1 MAYGTRVDRYT
12 MTTPPYLIGVDVG
25 GTFTDVVGVHMNGHT
40 TLAKALTTPEDPSD
54 GVLAGLARLAEE
66 LGLTR
71 QTLLA
76 QTARIVHGTTVAT
89 NALLEKRGARVGL
102 LTTAG
107 HRDVLEMREGLKD
120 ERYNLRMPAPDPL
133 VPRNLRLGV
142 VERIGPE
149 GQVLT
154 PLDTASLDAAIVTLK
169 RENVTSVA
177 ICFLHSWSNAA
188 HEAQAAAR
196 VRAAIPSV
204 SLSVSSE
211 VLPKIKEYERVSTT
225 CVNAYVA
232 PIVEGYFTKLQAKLT
247 AAGYGGPVFIMLSHG
262 GVAPIAEATRLAAST
277 VLSGPAGGV
286 AGSQHAATLSG
297 TPNLVTF
304 DMGGTSS
311 DIALVT
317 GGLAELGPERRI
329 AGELVAMPSL
339 DIVTLGAGGGSIA
352 RLDAGGVLRVG
363 PESAGANPGPACYG
377 RGGREPTVTDANLVL
392 GLLDPATFLDGR
404 MALDRKAA
412 ETAIDRLA
420 EGLGLDRMQAAAG
433 IVRVVDARM
442 AEGIRIASVRR
453 GVDPRN
459 YALLAFGGAAG
470 LHVTGL
476 ARELDIT
483 RVIVPRVASVLSA
496 WGMLTSDVRTEILR
510 THFADAGT
518 LEPERLRALY
528 AEMEAEG
535 RGRLGPAFGDKVRF
549 ERSADM
555 RYGEQIFEIGV
566 PLDHVSWNA
575 GELAAQIAEAFHARH
590 EQLFT
595 YALRD
600 REAVIV
606 NLRVSAIGG
615 LPVMP
620 SEPQRGEPERSTVAS
635 AGVAATRRI
644 YLDGWKDV
652 PVVRLDALPPGTTIQ
667 GPAIVDSTL
676 TTVRLGPGDRARV
689 TPIGWLDIAV
699 AR

>member
-1 MAYGTRVDRYT
+1 MSKRS
-12 MTTPPYLIGVDVG
+12 YLIGVDVG
-25 GTFTDVVGVHMNGHT
+25 GTFTDVVGVHDDGRT
-40 TLAKALTTPEDPSD
+40 TLAKALTTPADPSD
-54 GVLAGLARLAEE
+54 GVLAGLTRLAEE

-71 QTLLA
+71 ETLLG
-76 QTARIVHGTTVAT
+76 QTQRIVHGTTVAT

-102 LTTAG
+102 LTTEG
-107 HRDVLEMREGLKD
+107 HRDVLEMREGLKE
-120 ERYNLRMPAPDPL
+120 ERYNLRLAAPDPL
-133 VPRNLRLGV
+133 VPRNRRLGV

-149 GQVLT
+149 GQVFT
-154 PLDTASLDAAIVTLK
+154 PLDPASLDAAIATLK
-169 RENVTSVA
+169 REGVTSVA
-177 ICFLHSWSNAA
+177 ICFLHCWANSA
-188 HEAQAAAR
+188 HEAQAAER
-196 VRAAIPSV
+196 VRAAMPGVSV
-204 SLSVSSE
+204 SVSSE

-232 PIVEGYFTKLQAKLT
+232 PIVEGYFAKLSAKLT
-247 AAGYGGPVFIMLSHG
+247 AAGYDGPVFIMLSHG

-286 AGSQHAATLSG
+286 AGSRHAARLAEA
-297 TPNLVTF
+297 PDLVTF
-304 DMGGTSS
+304 DMGGTST

-317 GGLAELGPERRI
+317 GGDTELGPERRI

-377 RGGREPTVTDANLVL
+377 RGGRAPTVTDANLVL
-392 GLLDPATFLDGR
+392 GLLDPASFLDGR
-404 MALDRKAA
+404 MTLDVRAA
-412 ETAIDRLA
+412 EAAIDTVA
-420 EGLGLDRMQAAAG
+420 AGLGLDRMQTAAG
-433 IVRVVDARM
+433 IIRVVDARM

-453 GVDPRN
+453 GVDPRR

-476 ARELDIT
+476 ARELDIA

-496 WGMLTSDVRTEILR
+496 WGMLTSDVRTEVLR

-528 AEMEAEG
+528 AAMEAEG
-535 RGRLGPAFGDKVRF
+535 RRRLGPAFGDAVRF
-549 ERSADM
+549 ERAADM

-566 PLDHVSWNA
+566 PLEHVDWTEA
-575 GELAAQIAEAFHARH
+575 GLAAEIAEAFHTRH

-606 NLRVSAIGG
+606 NLRLSAIGG

-620 SEPQRGEPERSTVAS
+620 NEPQKGEPQRTGSTPALTS
-635 AGVAATRRI
+635 ATRRI
-644 YLDGWKDV
+644 YLDGWTQV
-652 PVVRLDALPPGTTIQ
+652 PVVRLDALAAGVVVE
-667 GPAIVDSTL
+667 GPAIVESTL

-699 AR
+699 APMTPG

>member
-1 MAYGTRVDRYT
+1 
-12 MTTPPYLIGVDVG
+12 MTTLPYLIGIDVG
-25 GTFTDVVGVHMNGHT
+25 GTFTDVVGVHASGAT
-40 TLAKALTTPEDPSD
+40 TLAKALTTPADPSD
-54 GVLAGLARLAEE
+54 GVLAGLTRLAEE
-66 LGLTR
+66 LGIGR
-71 QTLLA
+71 ETLLA
-76 QTARIVHGTTVAT
+76 ATARLVHGTTVAT
-89 NALLEKRGARVGL
+89 NALLEKRGAKVGL
-102 LTTAG
+102 LTTQG

-120 ERYNLRMPAPDPL
+120 DRYNLRLAAPEPL

-142 VERIGPE
+142 AERIGPE

-154 PLDTASLDAAIVTLK
+154 PLDPASLDAAIALFE
-169 RENVTSVA
+169 RDNVTSVA
-177 ICFLHSWSNAA
+177 ICFLHSWCNPA

-196 VRAAIPSV
+196 VRARLPDVSV
-204 SLSVSSE
+204 SVSSE

-225 CVNAYVA
+225 CVNAYVG
-232 PIVEGYFTKLQAKLT
+232 PIVERYFAKLT
-247 AAGYGGPVFIMLSHG
+247 AKLVDAGYAGPVFIMLSHG

-286 AGSQHAATLSG
+286 AGSRHAAGHTKA
-297 TPNLVTF
+297 PNLVTF
-304 DMGGTSS
+304 DMGGTST
-311 DIALVT
+311 DIALIT
-317 GGLAELGPERRI
+317 GGIADLGPERRI

-352 RLDAGGVLRVG
+352 RLDLGGVLRVG

-377 RGGREPTVTDANLVL
+377 RGGTEATVTDANLVL
-392 GLLDPATFLDGR
+392 GLLDPARFLDGR
-404 MALDRKAA
+404 MQLDTAAA
-412 ETAIDRLA
+412 EAAVDSIA
-420 EGLGLDRMQAAAG
+420 KPLGLDRMQAAAG
-433 IVRVVDARM
+433 IIRVVDARM

-453 GVDPRN
+453 GVDPRS

-476 ARELDIT
+476 ARELGIA

-496 WGMLTSDVRTEILR
+496 WGMLTSDVRTEVLR
-510 THFADAGT
+510 THIADASS
-518 LEPERLRALY
+518 LDPNRLRALF
-528 AEMEAEG
+528 AEMEGEG
-535 RGRLGPAFGDKVRF
+535 RRRLGAAFGDRVHF
-549 ERSADM
+549 ERAADM

-566 PLDHVSWNA
+566 ALDGVDWNA
-575 GELAAQIAEAFHARH
+575 GTLAAQIAEAFHVRH

-620 SEPQRGEPERSTVAS
+620 SEPRLGEPRLGER
-635 AGVAATRRI
+635 AAPTAAHETRRV
-644 YLDGWKDV
+644 YFNGWMDV
-652 PVVRLDALPPGTTIQ
+652 PVVRLDALSAGATIQ
-667 GPAIVDSTL
+667 GPAIVESTL
-676 TTVRLGPGDRARV
+676 TTVRLSPGDTARV